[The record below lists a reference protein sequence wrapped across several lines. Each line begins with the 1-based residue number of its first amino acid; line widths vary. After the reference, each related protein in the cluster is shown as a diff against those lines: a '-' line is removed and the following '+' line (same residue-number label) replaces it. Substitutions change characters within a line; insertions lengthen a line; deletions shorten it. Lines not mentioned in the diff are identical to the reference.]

1 MAASIGAGSDG
12 AAGEPLLAHRSA
24 GACVATRAGRPIS
37 AGQFVADVQRL
48 ARRLPRAAHVVNLCD
63 DRYLFAVSFGASLL
77 ADSICLLP
85 PARTVSAV
93 AALRALYPG
102 AVLVADH
109 PLAGLDLAVID
120 PGPAGKAA
128 PGDPAS
134 ANAWPPPVVA
144 RDRLA
149 VLLGT
154 VVGQHMY
161 GLESTVML
169 ALQTGHALVA
179 ERPLHPDE
187 VAALAAAQMSA
198 AAAGVVLVTTPVHLR
213 ALAAAAP
220 RLPGLQRVVS
230 ATAPLAPELA
240 ERCERTWSVPLFE
253 VYGCSETGMIATR
266 RTLDGPRWHTLAG
279 VRVEARGAACWA
291 GGGHVAHWM
300 PLTDMLTLIDPQ
312 SFVLEGRLADVVNI
326 AGRRTS
332 LAALERA
339 LLAIDGVVDAA
350 YFEPQVLEQHPGRE
364 PRLAAFVVAPGRDA
378 RAIVAALRAVVAQID
393 AVQTAAYGAGQGTRI
408 IALQS
413 EAMLNELD
421 HHAIMFTHARTLTIA
436 RLNYLLHEPSDH
448 PLPPPP
454 LDLVE
459 RLPRNDNGKLPR
471 DALLALWSATG
482 RAAG

>member
-1 MAASIGAGSDG
+1 VAASIGAGSDG

-144 RDRLA
+144 RDRLAAIVFTSGTTGAPQPQPKSWGGLVDGARAECASLQLGRADRGEVAPA

-378 RAIVAALRAVVAQID
+378 RAIVAALRAVV
-393 AVQTAAYGAGQGTRI
+393 
-408 IALQS
+408 
-413 EAMLNELD
+413 
-421 HHAIMFTHARTLTIA
+421 
-436 RLNYLLHEPSDH
+436 EPVFLPR
-448 PLPPPP
+448 PLI
-454 LDLVE
+454 LVE